1 MNTLTHSFL
10 MQATRGNS
18 VNRSN
23 HSHIRKTFSEE
34 EDFKLN
40 QLVKKYGENEWDR
53 ISEMMEGRN
62 ARQVKDRWYNYL
74 SPDLVKT
81 PMSYAEDQYLIHYVN
96 LIGRKWKMI
105 ANFFPGRTDIQ
116 LKSRFNVIMRKE
128 IRDQKKE
135 LKKYLIDATKNTS
148 SSSELSEG
156 SITSDA
162 EEHVPD
168 NQEIEN
174 MFDEHVYD
182 SFELDNEI
190 FEFW

>member
-1 MNTLTHSFL
+1 MKGTCKVSSPKCSRND
-10 MQATRGNS
+10 Q
-18 VNRSN
+18 SN
-23 HSHIRKTFSEE
+23 NFTSE
-34 EDFKLN
+34 EDFKLK
-40 QLVKKYGENEWDR
+40 QLVKKYGENDWVR
-53 ISEMMEGRN
+53 IAGMFHERN
-62 ARQVKDRWYNYL
+62 ERQVKERWYNYL